1 MQITVEKEKNI
12 WYNGISINYFRVI
25 SDVIFT

>member
-1 MQITVEKEKNI
+1 MQIIVEIRENI
-12 WYNGISINYFRVI
+12 WYNGISINYFRAI

>member
-1 MQITVEKEKNI
+1 MQITVEKGKNI
-12 WYNGISINYFRVI
+12 WYNGININNFRAI